1 MSALEEKGIRDRD
14 EMMITTT
21 EKNDVEEQH
30 QLKGR
35 GPSEASIECKPRGCI
50 SRGGL
55 Y

>member
-1 MSALEEKGIRDRD
+1 MSALEKKGMMDRD
-14 EMMITTT
+14 EKMNTTT

-30 QLKGR
+30 QLKNGHLD
-35 GPSEASIECKPRGCI
+35 EAPIECKPRGCI